1 MPKELLV
8 KEVIDRYPRMLG
20 LLKAADTLLG
30 HTYDCQRKFISDTCV
45 KCQIQA
51 LLAEVEQ

>member
-1 MPKELLV
+1 M
-8 KEVIDRYPRMLG
+8 IAIGYARISRI
-20 LLKAADTLLG
+20 G

>member
-30 HTYDCQRKFISDTCV
+30 HTYDCQKKFISDTCV
-45 KCQIQA
+45 KCHIQA
-51 LLAEVEQ
+51 LLAEVEE